1 MRSVPTHCPT
11 SRLII
16 PPPCVQCI
24 KKKALKGDTQA
35 VLDEIEVLTGLD
47 HPNVV
52 KFYDWYESREKF
64 YLVYQLASGGELF
77 EQISRR
83 GKFTELVSRLSLS
96 GFVARLWS
104 VACLRIHSPRPLLR
118 APQDAVTTIRKVLE
132 GTRYLHH
139 HDIVHRDLK
148 PENLIL

>member
-1 MRSVPTHCPT
+1 MAVKASLRSPRSTQILPKLTTV
-11 SRLII
+11 LAGL
-16 PPPCVQCI
+16 QCI

-77 EQISRR
+77 EQISSR
-83 GKFTELVSRLSLS
+83 GKFTELVS
-96 GFVARLWS
+96 
-104 VACLRIHSPRPLLR
+104 HRPGW
-118 APQDAVTTIRKVLE
+118 VS
-132 GTRYLHH
+132 
-139 HDIVHRDLK
+139 
-148 PENLIL
+148 